1 MKTLVLVSVPGS
13 VLSLDLSDFPT
24 GGPVEGR
31 SYEFG
36 GRLFKVTEITETLG
50 SHDADGRKVSPD
62 MRLLQFVDAIARG
75 DEALK
80 QRILKPRKVGSNAPE
95 ETVSKGGI
103 ILPPSE
109 DESSLK
115 LGEQFEHI
123 IFVQAIPAE
132 LHRAQRGVRLME
144 TALGAQPDELLGDA
158 SANDGQLEVP
168 QTGSES

>member
-13 VLSLDLSDFPT
+13 VLSLDLGDFPT

-36 GRLFKVTEITETLG
+36 GKLFKVTEITESLG
-50 SHDADGRKVSPD
+50 SHDADGRKISAD

-80 QRILKPRKVGSNAPE
+80 QRILKPRKVGSNAPD

-109 DESSLK
+109 DESTLK
-115 LGEQFEHI
+115 SGEQFDRI
-123 IFVQAIPAE
+123 IFVQTVPAE
-132 LHRAQRGVRLME
+132 LHRAQRGVRLAEAAM
-144 TALGAQPDELLGDA
+144 AASPDDLLGDEVA
-158 SANDGQLEVP
+158 DGAQIELP
-168 QTGSES
+168 QTGTDS